1 MGPICGASTAGFVVA
16 PHLHTLQVAQ
26 ILGAHWWCA
35 VAVSD
40 VDIVII
46 VVAICDV
53 GVDVIGV
60 VVVVA
65 IGVVDDVAIGLILNV
80 TIGGVIGICDD
91 LFWKVVYGLSGQYL
105 LLLLLQG
112 LGKVNIMYSAKCKA
126 Y

>member
-1 MGPICGASTAGFVVA
+1 MD
-16 PHLHTLQVAQ
+16 
-26 ILGAHWWCA
+26 LG
-35 VAVSD
+35 
-40 VDIVII
+40 
-46 VVAICDV
+46 
-53 GVDVIGV
+53 IG
-60 VVVVA
+60 VVA

-80 TIGGVIGICDD
+80 AIGGVVVVCDD

>member
-1 MGPICGASTAGFVVA
+1 MD
-16 PHLHTLQVAQ
+16 
-26 ILGAHWWCA
+26 LG
-35 VAVSD
+35 
-40 VDIVII
+40 
-46 VVAICDV
+46 
-53 GVDVIGV
+53 IGV

-91 LFWKVVYGLSGQYL
+91 LFWKVVNGLSGQYL

-112 LGKVNIMYSAKCKA
+112 LGKVNIMYTAKYKA

>member
-1 MGPICGASTAGFVVA
+1 MD
-16 PHLHTLQVAQ
+16 
-26 ILGAHWWCA
+26 LGI
-35 VAVSD
+35 SF
-40 VDIVII
+40 
-46 VVAICDV
+46 
-53 GVDVIGV
+53 

-80 TIGGVIGICDD
+80 TIGGVVVVGICDD

>member
-1 MGPICGASTAGFVVA
+1 MD
-16 PHLHTLQVAQ
+16 
-26 ILGAHWWCA
+26 LG
-35 VAVSD
+35 
-40 VDIVII
+40 
-46 VVAICDV
+46 
-53 GVDVIGV
+53 IGV

-112 LGKVNIMYSAKCKA
+112 LGKVNIMYSAKCKS